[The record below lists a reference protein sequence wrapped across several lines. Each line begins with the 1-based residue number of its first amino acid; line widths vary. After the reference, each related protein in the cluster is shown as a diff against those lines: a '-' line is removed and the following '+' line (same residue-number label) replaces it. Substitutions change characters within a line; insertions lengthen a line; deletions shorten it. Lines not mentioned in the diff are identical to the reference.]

1 MRKCCPEWERFFRLF
16 FGFVSLS
23 SNTLFSRNIHE
34 CFLGLTFFDHLQQME
49 FWLLPVPWVFLGK
62 WMHFSPAVLPSLQSA
77 KIDTV
82 RHHVSLG
89 HFGYEQ
95 FTLKDLFW
103 NLEFLFL
110 AVS

>member
-1 MRKCCPEWERFFRLF
+1 
-16 FGFVSLS
+16 
-23 SNTLFSRNIHE
+23 
-34 CFLGLTFFDHLQQME
+34 
-49 FWLLPVPWVFLGK
+49 
-62 WMHFSPAVLPSLQSA
+62 MHCSPAVLPSLQSA

-82 RHHVSLG
+82 RRHVSLG

-95 FTLKDLFW
+95 FTLEDLFW